1 MVHRHVALLTY
12 SALGSRNPSLQL
24 AKNLVKL
31 GVKVTFLTSVS
42 AHGHIAKSHSIPQGL
57 TILSFSDGYDD
68 GVKLSDDLARFRS
81 EFKNRSSKALSH
93 LFTTSTEE
101 GYPVTVLVYTMGLS
115 WAAEVARGF
124 NVPSA
129 ALWIQPASVFNM
141 YFHYF
146 NDYGDAIRKIC
157 SDPSCSIQLPGLP
170 TITCRDLPTFL
181 LPSNAFGFLVADV
194 KEQLDAL
201 DEAAKPIVLV
211 NTYDALETEALR
223 AIGKYNLLSIGPLV
237 PSTSMDGRGPPN
249 TSFGGNLTQKSMDY
263 MEWLDSKPQ
272 SSVAYLSFGSVITL
286 SKQQMEEIARGL
298 MESHRPF
305 LWVIRALDLGENQED
320 KLSNRDELEKQGLI
334 VPWCS
339 QVVVLSHPSLGC
351 FVTHCGWNSTLESLV
366 SGVPAVGIPQFADQP
381 TNAKLIEDTFKS
393 GVRATPN
400 EDGLVEG
407 EEIKRCIELVMGD
420 GEIGEKIRI
429 NAKKWKDLAGEAVK
443 DGGSSNVN
451 LRTFV
456 DEIEEN
462 LIS

>member
-1 MVHRHVALLTY
+1 MSRSHGASSRCLLTY
-12 SALGSRNPSLQL
+12 SALGSRNPSPQL
-24 AKNLVKL
+24 AKNLVKV

-42 AHGHIAKSHSIPQGL
+42 AHRHIAKSHSIPQGL
-57 TILSFSDGYDD
+57 TISFSDGYDD

-81 EFKNRSSKALSH
+81 EFKNRSSKVLSH

-101 GYPVTVLVYTMGLS
+101 GYPVTGLVYTMGLS

-129 ALWIQPASVFNM
+129 ALWTQPASVFNM

-181 LPSNAFGFLVADV
+181 LPSNAFSFLVADV

-201 DEAAKPIVLV
+201 DEPAKPIVLV

-237 PSTSMDGRGPPN
+237 PSAFLDGSGPPN

-272 SSVAYLSFGSVITL
+272 SSVAYVSFGSVVTL

-298 MESHRPF
+298 MESDRPF
-305 LWVIRALDLGENQED
+305 LWVIRALDFGENQED
-320 KLSNRDELEKQGLI
+320 KLSNRDELEKQEFGFRRSYGGHTTI
-334 VPWCS
+334 WR
-339 QVVVLSHPSLGC
+339 
-351 FVTHCGWNSTLESLV
+351 
-366 SGVPAVGIPQFADQP
+366 P
-381 TNAKLIEDTFKS
+381 TFNAKLIEDTFES

-400 EDGLVEG
+400 EDCLVEA

-420 GEIGEKIRI
+420 GEIGKKIRI

-443 DGGSSNVN
+443 DGGSSNKN

-462 LIS
+462 LIY